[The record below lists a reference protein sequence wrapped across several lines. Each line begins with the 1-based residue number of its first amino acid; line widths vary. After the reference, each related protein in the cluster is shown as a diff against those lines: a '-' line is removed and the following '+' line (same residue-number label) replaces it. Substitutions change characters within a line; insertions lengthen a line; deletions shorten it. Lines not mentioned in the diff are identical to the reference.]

1 MVINMKKVLLIGEL
15 NQTVSSVNKYL
26 STRFQTQLCVD
37 SLELVKG
44 MTKVFEPDMVVI
56 CLVGTNNLDVKI
68 LDFFTA
74 YHAQLPILLIGTSEE
89 CRVYDKYYKNDKI
102 DFVVRPTTLS
112 ELMKKC
118 SQLLQIENKE
128 PEAAKQIVQEKT
140 PGKRRVLVV
149 DDSGVLLRSVKTIL
163 EKDYSVSVAT
173 SGIIALKQIK
183 KNAPDLILLDYE
195 MPEWD
200 GKRTLEEIRKDDEI
214 KDIPVVFLTGVA
226 DKEHISAVLG
236 LKPEGYLLKPVDP
249 QKLINTIESVLAGT
263 I

>member
-1 MVINMKKVLLIGEL
+1 MKKILLIGEL
-15 NQTVSSVNKYL
+15 NQTVSSINGYL
-26 STRFQTQLCVD
+26 STRFHTQICVD

-44 MTKVFEPDMVVI
+44 MTKVFVPDMAVI
-56 CLVGTNNLDVKI
+56 CLVGVGDLDIKI
-68 LDFFTA
+68 LDFFVDNRSDM
-74 YHAQLPILLIGTSEE
+74 PILLIGTSEE
-89 CRVYDKYYKNDKI
+89 CKVYEKYYEKENA

-118 SQLLQIENKE
+118 SGMLQIEDKE
-128 PEAAKQIVQEKT
+128 PEMINQIVENEAPRK
-140 PGKRRVLVV
+140 KKVLVV
-149 DDSGVLLRSVKTIL
+149 DDSGILLRNVKTIL
-163 EKDYSVSVAT
+163 DKDYSVAVAT
-173 SGIIALKQIK
+173 SGILALKQIK
-183 KNAPDLILLDYE
+183 KNTPDLILLDYE

-200 GKRTLEEIRKDDEI
+200 GKRTLEEIRNDEEI

-249 QKLINTIESVLAGT
+249 QKLIDTIETVLEGT